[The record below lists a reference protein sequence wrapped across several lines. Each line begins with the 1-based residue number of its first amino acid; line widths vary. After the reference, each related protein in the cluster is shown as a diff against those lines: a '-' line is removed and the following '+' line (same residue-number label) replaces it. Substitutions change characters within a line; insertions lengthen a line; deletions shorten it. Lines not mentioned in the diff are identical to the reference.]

1 MSTPSK
7 TSYVAG
13 TNTTAYMTATWQSG
27 STWEI
32 KYSSNLNSS
41 GDESNGTVL
50 IRVPDISNAGPSPT
64 HVSIIGD
71 SGGNF
76 TALASHNM
84 VQISGDDDNQ
94 SVRILYTFDSSFGL
108 IEGVAEGNGNGT
120 SVDNMTAT
128 HPNYC
133 AINITDT
140 GYATA
145 SVTHTITVKG
155 MDANH
160 NVLATDTYTFGA
172 GSPTI
177 AVGDMVGVVVSIDH
191 QDRNDDEDSDCYTQS
206 VFFNDFDTLG
216 MGSKI
221 SGLPPGN
228 YVLPYLNHPT
238 AYWYYSASNVW
249 NGVGEVGDC
258 VGDNNANLEHTA
270 TMDGVTYKI
279 RYRQILN
286 SSVPSGLS
294 LDVSDS
300 QVNQVTSSTSD
311 QYHSFL
317 SAAYMQAFRR
327 TADSSRN
334 YNYIEAYIHSVS

>member
-1 MSTPSK
+1 MSIGGSPA
-7 TSYVAG
+7 VAG
-13 TNTTAYMTATWQSG
+13 SIALGDTVDEVLYNGNECDKVILDEVVVWERNYTLTGTATYSPLTKKVTYSVNKGDLDTWSYRAVKTGGDTGEIAVSSGTTATSGVLGVSEDGTWTVTFKGFKSGVEKATATA
-27 STWEI
+27 TVVVATPFVEI
-32 KYSSNLNSS
+32 
-41 GDESNGTVL
+41 
-50 IRVPDISNAGPSPT
+50 
-64 HVSIIGD
+64 
-71 SGGNF
+71 
-76 TALASHNM
+76 
-84 VQISGDDDNQ
+84 
-94 SVRILYTFDSSFGL
+94 
-108 IEGVAEGNGNGT
+108 T
-120 SVDNMTAT
+120 SVQELAPTA
-128 HPNYC
+128 PP
-133 AINITDT
+133 
-140 GYATA
+140 
-145 SVTHTITVKG
+145 S
-155 MDANH
+155 
-160 NVLATDTYTFGA
+160 L
-172 GSPTI
+172 
-177 AVGDMVGVVVSIDH
+177 AVGTTVGVVVSIDH